1 MTTYSID
8 TQYVT
13 EDCISLSSGFQC
25 HLLTFRLLCVW
36 RQYATKYVTSV
47 NDILMV
53 FNKCTCTIA
62 HLTQLMQVSKDIVGW
77 WDIVPN
83 VCQESVLLPP
93 VKMPFGQQEDNACQ
107 EKL

>member
-1 MTTYSID
+1 
-8 TQYVT
+8 
-13 EDCISLSSGFQC
+13 
-25 HLLTFRLLCVW
+25 
-36 RQYATKYVTSV
+36 
-47 NDILMV
+47 
-53 FNKCTCTIA
+53 
-62 HLTQLMQVSKDIVGW
+62 MQVSKDIVGW

>member
-1 MTTYSID
+1 MPQSMSLLRMIYWSLNARAH
-8 TQYVT
+8 VT
-13 EDCISLSSGFQC
+13 
-25 HLLTFRLLCVW
+25 LT
-36 RQYATKYVTSV
+36 
-47 NDILMV
+47 
-53 FNKCTCTIA
+53 

-93 VKMPFGQQEDNACQ
+93 VKMPLGQQEDNTCQ